1 MEYHMIPPADD
12 YYKNQSKNKNSLKAL
27 ESIQKQKPE
36 KSLINTHTHTHTHN
50 SKEKNWEFVA
60 SWPKTAPQ
68 PPGLQ
73 LWKPKSSVTQG
84 ARSQNIGLGKQV
96 KI

>member
-36 KSLINTHTHTHTHN
+36 KSLINTHTHTHTTLRKRIGNLWLPDPKLLHSPQGCN
-50 SKEKNWEFVA
+50 CENPNPL
-60 SWPKTAPQ
+60 WPKVPE
-68 PPGLQ
+68 
-73 LWKPKSSVTQG
+73 V
-84 ARSQNIGLGKQV
+84 RI
-96 KI
+96 

>member
-36 KSLINTHTHTHTHN
+36 NSLI
-50 SKEKNWEFVA
+50 
-60 SWPKTAPQ
+60 
-68 PPGLQ
+68 
-73 LWKPKSSVTQG
+73 
-84 ARSQNIGLGKQV
+84 
-96 KI
+96 

>member
-36 KSLINTHTHTHTHN
+36 KSLINTHTHTHT
-50 SKEKNWEFVA
+50 
-60 SWPKTAPQ
+60 
-68 PPGLQ
+68 Q
-73 LWKPKSSVTQG
+73 L
-84 ARSQNIGLGKQV
+84 
-96 KI
+96 